1 MVVDD
6 EAEVCV
12 NSHGNEDAALEYPFP
27 AGKEDTGTWTLSRP
41 RHSPNAP
48 QAWLPR
54 LRNV

>member
-27 AGKEDTGTWTLSRP
+27 AGKEDSGTWTLSRP